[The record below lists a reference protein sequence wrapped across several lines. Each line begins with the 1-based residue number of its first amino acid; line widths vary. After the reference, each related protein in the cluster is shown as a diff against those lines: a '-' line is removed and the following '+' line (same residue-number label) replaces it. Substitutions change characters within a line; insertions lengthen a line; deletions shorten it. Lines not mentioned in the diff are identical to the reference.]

1 MVERVPDPT
10 PSSRGAVLRV
20 AATGVC
26 MSDWHGW
33 MGHDKDIELPHV
45 PGHELAGEVVAL
57 GKNVRR
63 FAVGDRVTVPFVCG
77 CGRCPTCASGNAQI
91 CGNQTQPG
99 FTHWG
104 SYAELVAIHDADHN
118 LVALPDCVDDATAAS
133 LGCRFSTAYRALI
146 EQGQV
151 RPGQWLAVHGCG
163 GVGLSAIMIAVA
175 YDAKVVAVDPNP
187 SARQFATELGAAS
200 VIDRSAFRNAAELV
214 QAIEDVSQ
222 GGVDCSIDAYGDQ
235 RITNVSIRSL
245 RPQGRHVQVGLMVGE
260 HGSPAIPMDLVIAKE
275 LAIIGSHGMPAIR
288 YPAIINDITGGRLD
302 PARLIRRRVSLGEA
316 ARELGSETQRPA
328 FGVTVIDSFGADGQ

>member
-1 MVERVPDPT
+1 
-10 PSSRGAVLRV
+10 
-20 AATGVC
+20 

-57 GKNVRR
+57 GNNVQR

-77 CGRCPTCASGNAQI
+77 CGRCPTCATGNSQI

-118 LVALPDCVDDATAAS
+118 LVALPDSVDDATAAS
-133 LGCRFSTAYRALI
+133 LGCRFTTAYRALI

-151 RPGQWLAVHGCG
+151 RPDQWLAVHGCG
-163 GVGLSAIMIAVA
+163 GVGLSAIMIAIA
-175 YDAKVVAVDPNP
+175 HDAKVLAVDPNP
-187 SARQFATELGAAS
+187 SARQFATELGATSA
-200 VIDRSAFRNAAELV
+200 IDSSAFRSEAELV
-214 QAIEDVSQ
+214 QAIVDVSE

-288 YPAIINDITGGRLD
+288 YPAIISDITSGRLD

-316 ARELGSETQRPA
+316 AHELGSETQRPA
-328 FGVTVIDSFGADGQ
+328 FGVTIIDSFGADG